1 MAFQFCR
8 RQRNNSNTGVMGKFL
23 TPLKVEEVSRGGL
36 FRRAR
41 YQLIEPLI
49 YLSNTV
55 GLIIVDERQ
64 ETDFDSTPRIPVFY
78 WLLGDRGKA
87 AAVLHDYLYGQ
98 RHERIAETGLK
109 VDRLTADKVLRGA
122 TYECLRIDNPES
134 LSDSLINI
142 VCLGIAW
149 AIWAGV
155 RLGGWAHWK

>member
-1 MAFQFCR
+1 
-8 RQRNNSNTGVMGKFL
+8 MGKFL

-41 YQLIEPLI
+41 YRLTDPLI
-49 YLSNTV
+49 YRSNTV
-55 GLIIVDERQ
+55 GLVVVDEC
-64 ETDFDSTPRIPVFY
+64 EITDFDSTPRIPIFY
-78 WLLGDRGKA
+78 MLLGDRGKA
-87 AAVLHDYLYGQ
+87 AAVLHDHLYTPP
-98 RHERIAETGLK
+98 HERVTGSGFV
-109 VDRLTADKVLRGA
+109 VDRRAADKVLRGA

-149 AIWAGV
+149 AIWIGV